1 VKPLAGLVWKDLALD
16 LLLPRDP
23 VKEEAAAA
31 ENARKVANGAQQAE
45 PDPQETLEHTFES
58 TFFDGAFDQTMDQ
71 DEEIEIG
78 SETQDEASQS
88 YEEGSEADEEED

>member
-1 VKPLAGLVWKDLALD
+1 

-23 VKEEAAAA
+23 AKEEAAAA

-45 PDPQETLEHTFES
+45 PDPQETFDQTFES
-58 TFFDGAFDQTMDQ
+58 TFFDDQTMEQ
-71 DEEIEIG
+71 DEEIEIPQTEELES

-88 YEEGSEADEEED
+88 YEEGSEPDEEED